1 MKRSTSKLRGF
12 TLVEV
17 IVAMTIFALI
27 ATSVFAIIF
36 QAGMEAG
43 DIRRMEARDQQV
55 NRFVALLRE
64 SLEALPQD
72 ASATLVNSEE
82 SASGWPELTFTGTP
96 TGFVFDVNP
105 GTSGDTILGLRPV
118 AVPPPTLEDYSQPL
132 YNIAISR
139 EEFGADE
146 NESGMMVRAGTDDLF
161 LDEDEQ
167 GRLWLPLVE
176 NVTALGWRLWNSDE
190 NLWVEL
196 PDWTEGETLPTLLE
210 MTLADP
216 FRPPLRV
223 VFEIP
228 EHATQPAEDAEAA
241 DASTTSTGT
250 NAAGTADRTA
260 VAPNTGRGQPTTTD
274 GDGGGAR
281 GGRGGGR
288 GQGGRG
294 GQGQGDGAQ
303 GGGDAQGGGRGQ
315 RAGGGQQPG
324 GGAQGGGRGG
334 GGGATQAPA
343 SGGGGGGAR

>member
-1 MKRSTSKLRGF
+1 MKRSTTQSGGF

-17 IVAMTIFALI
+17 IVAMTIFSLI

-55 NRFVALLRE
+55 NRFVVLLRE

-72 ASATLVNSEE
+72 ASAAFVNAAE
-82 SASGWPELTFTGTP
+82 STSGWPELTFTGTS
-96 TGFVFDVNP
+96 TGFVFGINP
-105 GTSGDTILGLRPV
+105 GTAGDTILGLRPV

-132 YNIAISR
+132 FNIALSR

-161 LDEDEQ
+161 IDQDED

-196 PDWTEGETLPTLLE
+196 VDWTEPDTLPSLLE

-228 EHATQPAEDAEAA
+228 KHATKAGQSAEEEG
-241 DASTTSTGT
+241 ASASGSG
-250 NAAGTADRTA
+250 AAGTPSRTA
-260 VAPNTGRGQPTTTD
+260 VAPGTGRGQPAASDAGPQD
-274 GDGGGAR
+274 GR
-281 GGRGGGR
+281 RR
-288 GQGGRG
+288 GQGG
-294 GQGQGDGAQ
+294 
-303 GGGDAQGGGRGQ
+303 GRNGSG
-315 RAGGGQQPG
+315 R
-324 GGAQGGGRGG
+324 RGG
-334 GGGATQAPA
+334 GGGEGGGTPPAAGNQQGGRATAPT
-343 SGGGGGGAR
+343 GGGGR

>member
-1 MKRSTSKLRGF
+1 MKRSKRASRGF

-17 IVAMTIFALI
+17 IVAMTIFGLI
-27 ATSVFAIIF
+27 ATSIFAIIF

-72 ASATLVNSEE
+72 ASAALVNGEE
-82 SASGWPELTFTGTP
+82 SSSGWPELTFTDTP
-96 TGFVFDVNP
+96 TGFVFGVNP
-105 GTSGDTILGLRPV
+105 GTSGDTTLGLRPV

-161 LDEDEQ
+161 LDEDEE

-196 PDWTEGETLPTLLE
+196 SDWTEGETLPTLLE

-228 EHATQPAEDAEAA
+228 EHATEPADDSDEA
-241 DASTTSTGT
+241 DDSTTSTDGG
-250 NAAGTADRTA
+250 AAGTANRTA
-260 VAPNTGRGQPTTTD
+260 VAPTAGRGQPAATD
-274 GDGGGAR
+274 GNDGGGGR

-288 GQGGRG
+288 GQGGGRG
-294 GQGQGDGAQ
+294 GGGGGPGFGGPQ
-303 GGGDAQGGGRGQ
+303 GGGGPGGGRG
-315 RAGGGQQPG
+315 GPG
-324 GGAQGGGRGG
+324 GGGAGGGRGG
-334 GGGATQAPA
+334 GGGAGPA
-343 SGGGGGGAR
+343 AGGAGGGGGR